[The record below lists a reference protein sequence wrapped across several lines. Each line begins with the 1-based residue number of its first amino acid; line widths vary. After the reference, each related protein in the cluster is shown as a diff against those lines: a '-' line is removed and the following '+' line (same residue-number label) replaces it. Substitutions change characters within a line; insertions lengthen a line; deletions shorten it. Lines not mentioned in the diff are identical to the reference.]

1 MKIDATVVQE
11 LRKAYKNIR
20 ESGGAVEVISAIEL
34 SDSEKKELIEK
45 LPMLKGSDV
54 TYTKDPAILAGV
66 IIKFGSKM
74 IDLSLQN
81 ELTNLKNF
89 IYERI

>member
-1 MKIDATVVQE
+1 MKIDPAVVQE
-11 LRKAYKNIR
+11 LRKAYNSIR
-20 ESGGAVEVISAIEL
+20 ESGGRVEVISAHIL

-45 LPMLKGSDV
+45 LPMLKDSQVIYSQDSS
-54 TYTKDPAILAGV
+54 ILAGV